1 MANNIDVE
9 DPSNKGVEAFEIN
22 LSINKSKKFRF
33 FGIAMLIIY
42 SNF

>member
-9 DPSNKGVEAFEIN
+9 DPSNKGLEAFEIS
-22 LSINKSKKFRF
+22 LSINKSKFLRF
-33 FGIAMLIIY
+33 FGIVMLIIS